1 MSRADDTKRARR
13 PESGGGA
20 IVADPSVG
28 VVISTVWVVGMAV
41 IAKALGL
48 GKDVVVAARFGTSFD
63 MDAYLVAFTVPTLI
77 IAWLRSPLRSG
88 FIPHFTE
95 SIERDGEASAWRGA
109 GVLVTNL
116 SVVVVVLSAITFA
129 AAPAIVTA
137 IAPGFEPEQAAL
149 ATLLTRV
156 MLVSVLFASGA
167 NLCSAIL
174 HCYRNFALPGL
185 ARPLNNLML
194 IAAAIFLTARFGI
207 LGLAWGVVAGSAAMF
222 FVQLPAVIRRA
233 KGFAVRVDFRDPMFL
248 GVVRLAMPLFIGMAG
263 AKLDDV
269 IDRIFASMLAEGSI
283 SGLSYALRLIEL
295 PREVLI
301 VGFSTV
307 LFPFFATM
315 AARGE
320 IEELGARLMRAIRIA
335 FYVLLPVSVG
345 MALLGEPFVRLIF
358 QRGAFDE
365 RSVAFTTS
373 ALLLYTPTIW
383 ALGISSIMTV
393 AFVSLKD
400 TRRPVI
406 AGFARLGVKIGLAWV
421 LIGVFEHAGV
431 ALATSVSH
439 IFKLVL
445 FFLLLP
451 RELREGRYKRL
462 FKSFGGTAA
471 ATAIMGVGL
480 FYVARGGMGIEQSD
494 SLLLRIAGLVGMGAS
509 GVLLYWLAS
518 LVVARAE
525 LRSTLTAMRQ
535 GARDI
540 GSRLG
545 VSRNRG

>member
-1 MSRADDTKRARR
+1 MKRK
-13 PESGGGA
+13 SL
-20 IVADPSVG
+20 IADPSVG
-28 VVISTVWVVGMAV
+28 VVISTVWVIGTAAV
-41 IAKALGL
+41 AKVLGL
-48 GKDVVVAARFGTSFD
+48 GKDMVVAAKFGTGFE
-63 MDAYLVAFTVPTLI
+63 MDAYLVAFTIPMLI
-77 IAWLRSPLRSG
+77 IAWLRSPIRSG
-88 FIPHFTE
+88 FIPHFIE

-116 SVVVVVLSAITFA
+116 FIIVAVLSGIVFA
-129 AAPAIVTA
+129 AAPAIVSVV
-137 IAPGFEPEQAAL
+137 APGFGFEQHAL

-156 MLVSVLFASGA
+156 MLISVLFTAGA
-167 NLCSAIL
+167 NLCADIL

-194 IAAAIFLTARFGI
+194 IGAAVFLTARFGI
-207 LGLAWGVVAGSAAMF
+207 LGVAIGVVAGSVAMF

-233 KGFAVRVDFRDPMFL
+233 KGFVVRVDFRDPMFL
-248 GVVRLAMPLFIGMAG
+248 GVVRLAMPLLIGMAG

-269 IDRIFASMLAEGSI
+269 IDRMFASMLSEGSI

-315 AARGE
+315 AAKGE
-320 IEELGARLMRAIRIA
+320 IEELGAKLMRSIRIA
-335 FYVLLPVSVG
+335 FYILLPVSIG

-365 RSVAFTTS
+365 QSVAFTTS

-406 AGFARLGVKIGLAWV
+406 AGFVRLGLKIGLAWL

-431 ALATSVSH
+431 ALATSISH
-439 IFKLVL
+439 VFKLAL
-445 FFLLLP
+445 FFVLLP
-451 RELREGRYKRL
+451 RELKEGRYKRL

-480 FYVARGGMGIEQSD
+480 FYLTRGGLWVEQSD
-494 SLLLRIAGLVGMGAS
+494 PIAVRVAALAGSALA
-509 GVLLYWLAS
+509 GVALYLLAS
-518 LVVARAE
+518 LVVARSE
-525 LRSTLTAMRQ
+525 FTSTMTAIR
-535 GARDI
+535 GGFRDI
-540 GSRLG
+540 KARFGASG
-545 VSRNRG
+545 NGG